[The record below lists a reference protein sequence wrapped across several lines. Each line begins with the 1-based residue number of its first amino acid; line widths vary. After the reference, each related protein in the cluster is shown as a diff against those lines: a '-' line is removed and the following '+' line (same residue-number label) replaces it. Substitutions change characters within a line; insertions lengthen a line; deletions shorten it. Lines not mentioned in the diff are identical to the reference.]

1 MGIFAQVIVAVQMVV
16 EEKIMSV
23 YKTPALKA
31 VGLEGTFG
39 ALILGVLLV
48 PMYFVHIDG
57 YPIENA
63 PDALAQFSQNWV
75 ISVSMMGNIFSIAF
89 FNFFGISVTKHMS
102 AAHRMV
108 LDSVRT
114 LLVWVFSLALGWE
127 HFHPLQL
134 LGFAFLSFG
143 IAVYNEV
150 ITLSGVFTYPEGAD
164 SQEEKTVSLLV
175 MPIMVALWHRQRT
188 IQRM

>member
-1 MGIFAQVIVAVQMVV
+1 MGGIF
-16 EEKIMSV
+16 
-23 YKTPALKA
+23 
-31 VGLEGTFG
+31 GGC
-39 ALILGVLLV
+39 ILGVLLV
-48 PMYFVHIDG
+48 PMYFINVEA

-63 PDALAQFSQNWV
+63 PDAWTQLTENWV
-75 ISVSMMGNIFSIAF
+75 IALAMGGNIISIAF
-89 FNFFGISVTKHMS
+89 FNFFGVSITSHMS

-114 LLVWVFSLALGWE
+114 LLVWGFSLALGWE

-150 ITLSGVFTYPEGAD
+150 ITLSSVFSYPDGGDA
-164 SQEEKTVSLLV
+164 QEEKTVSFVGDADHGSFVAQAENSTMDVGLLSQQARS
-175 MPIMVALWHRQRT
+175 PIASA
-188 IQRM
+188 

>member
-1 MGIFAQVIVAVQMVV
+1 MLDTSGKKQSDEKQTVMLGNCLIVFAQVIVAVQMVV

-39 ALILGVLLV
+39 ALILGTLLV
-48 PMYFVHIDG
+48 PMYFIHIGG

-63 PDALAQFSQNWV
+63 PDALTQLSENWV
-75 ISVSMMGNIFSIAF
+75 IALSMSGNIFSIAF
-89 FNFFGISVTKHMS
+89 FNFFGISITKHMS

-114 LLVWVFSLALGWE
+114 LLVWGCSLFLGWE
-127 HFHPLQL
+127 TFHPLQL
-134 LGFAFLSFG
+134 LGFLFLSLG
-143 IAVYNEV
+143 IAMYNEV
-150 ITLSGVFTYPEGAD
+150 IKVPQIFVYSSSEGGD
-164 SQEEKTVSLLV
+164 EK
-175 MPIMVALWHRQRT
+175 
-188 IQRM
+188 